1 MLAGFA
7 RGNRGRVLQ
16 FSGALLFPLIVG
28 LVTYFVVG
36 FFSKGAK
43 AQRRRKTPSSE
54 TVGGREQQL
63 HKPDGNF
70 HRTLPRWFRPVALL
84 LIGSSAS
91 FVFVW
96 YLQSSPALSTLSR
109 SVWELASFR

>member
-1 MLAGFA
+1 
-7 RGNRGRVLQ
+7 VLQ
-16 FSGALLFPLIVG
+16 FSVALLFPLIVG
-28 LVTYFVVG
+28 LITYFVVG

-43 AQRRRKTPSSE
+43 AKRRRKAASLE

-63 HKPDGNF
+63 HKSNGNF
-70 HRTLPRWFRPVALL
+70 DRAIRWFRPVALL
-84 LIGSSAS
+84 LIGASAS

-96 YLQSSPALSTLSR
+96 YLQSSPPLSTLSA